1 MGKVAFKYADI
12 LKILSF
18 CFTTALLLTKVISF
32 LSIFSSNCS
41 TYKVSSSNFLTIHKG
56 DMYFLTPVVVLGGS
70 VKLISDSQTK
80 RDSLGISDKGFDVAT
95 VLLLYQNNT
104 PYLGLKGM
112 IGEFIIQSTLILTG
126 VLVVQF

>member
-1 MGKVAFKYADI
+1 
-12 LKILSF
+12 
-18 CFTTALLLTKVISF
+18 
-32 LSIFSSNCS
+32 
-41 TYKVSSSNFLTIHKG
+41 
-56 DMYFLTPVVVLGGS
+56 MYFLTPVVVLGGS